1 VTAAASAGPGQQC
14 FKKLGDMSET
24 VKPKINYN
32 KLNKCGD
39 TLRKSAS
46 DEVLKQCY
54 QDIEPAR
61 SIGGSRGAKNLN
73 KQFKKERNKRN

>member
-1 VTAAASAGPGQQC
+1 MTAAAATGPGQKC

-24 VKPKINYN
+24 VESKINYD

-46 DEVLKQCY
+46 DEVLEQCY
-54 QDIEPAR
+54 QASQPVR
-61 SIGGSRGAKNLN
+61 SSGGSRGAKNLN
-73 KQFKKERNKRN
+73 KQSKKRNKRN